1 MVGRDGGRNRTWLWM
16 RVTRPFSD
24 CSSLNQGST
33 TTWSLPIPKRAHIAY
48 GVSLHPAHQT
58 NWPRARSKYEPITK
72 DGKGDAEGQM
82 VDAEGDWLSVR
93 NGMLRAP
100 RAED

>member
-1 MVGRDGGRNRTWLWM
+1 MASVSIQHT
-16 RVTRPFSD
+16 
-24 CSSLNQGST
+24 
-33 TTWSLPIPKRAHIAY
+33 KRI
-48 GVSLHPAHQT
+48 G
-58 NWPRARSKYEPITK
+58 RARSKYEPITK

-100 RAED
+100 RAEDE